1 MESCYILN
9 DWMTAPETP
18 LYTKL
23 IDDAQDKVYHSHQ
36 FYEIFYILEGTVE
49 HRLNDT
55 VETLK
60 PGDVF
65 FLNLR
70 DAHIFLR
77 EEGNRCKHRD
87 IVLRR
92 EFFEDTLDFLG
103 AQLSADY
110 RSDRLPKH
118 IALPLSA
125 IEDYE
130 QRLRQLTLPAGAPS
144 AYRLTGIRTL
154 TVSLL
159 EQLLHTETELN
170 RPRYPAWLEDLL
182 TRLNDPAVMK
192 AGLCDTL
199 AAYHFDRAYMCRCF
213 KQHLG
218 CTMTEYVN
226 DRRLEQEALR
236 LQYADGSIL
245 SVSEEVG
252 FSSVSYFNTIFKK
265 KYGVSPKQFRRKQKT
280 LEPPQQP

>member
-1 MESCYILN
+1 MDSCYILN
-9 DWMTAPETP
+9 DWMTTAEAP
-18 LYTKL
+18 LYTK
-23 IDDAQDKVYHSHQ
+23 ITDDAQDKVYHSHQ
-36 FYEIFYILEGTVE
+36 FYEIFYILEGTVN
-49 HRLNDT
+49 HRLNDVT
-55 VETLK
+55 ETLK

-87 IVLRR
+87 IVLHRK
-92 EFFEDTLDFLG
+92 FFEETLDFLG

-110 RSDRLPKH
+110 RNSRLPKH
-118 IALPLSA
+118 ITLPLSA

-130 QRLRQLTLPAGAPS
+130 QRLQQLALPSGAPP

-170 RPRYPAWLEDLL
+170 RPRHPSWLEELL
-182 TRLNDPAVMK
+182 TQLNDPAAMK
-192 AGLCDTL
+192 AGLGEIL

-226 DRRLEQEALR
+226 DRRLEQAALL

-245 SVSEEVG
+245 SVSGEVG

-280 LEPPQQP
+280 LEQPPRP